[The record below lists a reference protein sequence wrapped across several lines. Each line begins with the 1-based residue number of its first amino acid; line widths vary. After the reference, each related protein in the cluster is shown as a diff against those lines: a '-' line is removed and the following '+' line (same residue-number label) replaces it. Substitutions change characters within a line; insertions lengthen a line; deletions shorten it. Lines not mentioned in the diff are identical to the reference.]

1 MHSISFNQVTP
12 QVFAKVTDLHSEVWK
27 SQVTFERGKKY
38 LVAADSG
45 CGKSTFCSYLQGYR
59 NDYTGQILF
68 DKTDIKSYAIRQWVE
83 VRQRHIAMLFQEMR
97 LFAELTAYENVMI
110 KNRLTSSASA
120 VEVKDWFSRLGLSDK
135 LDVKAGQLSQGQ
147 QQRVALL
154 RSLVQPFDFLVADEP
169 ISHLDDTNS
178 YEMAHIIREI
188 IDKNGAGLIVTSI
201 GRDLPFDYDKTLKL

>member
-1 MHSISFNQVTP
+1 MIDF
-12 QVFAKVTDLHSEVWK
+12 
-27 SQVTFERGKKY
+27 
-38 LVAADSG
+38 
-45 CGKSTFCSYLQGYR
+45 
-59 NDYTGQILF
+59 F
-68 DKTDIKSYAIRQWVE
+68 DKTDIKSYAIGQWVE

-188 IDKNGAGLIVTSI
+188 LDKNGAGLIVTSI
-201 GRDLPFDYDKTLKL
+201 GRDLP

>member
-1 MHSISFNQVTP
+1 M
-12 QVFAKVTDLHSEVWK
+12 
-27 SQVTFERGKKY
+27 
-38 LVAADSG
+38 
-45 CGKSTFCSYLQGYR
+45 
-59 NDYTGQILF
+59 
-68 DKTDIKSYAIRQWVE
+68 
-83 VRQRHIAMLFQEMR
+83 
-97 LFAELTAYENVMI
+97 
-110 KNRLTSSASA
+110 
-120 VEVKDWFSRLGLSDK
+120 
-135 LDVKAGQLSQGQ
+135 KAGQLSQGQ